1 MQEKII
7 ELFEM
12 MTRGD
17 QLDLLR
23 KLNTIVNNENPVIEV
38 NLRCQ
43 SKFGKNIEFKITT
56 NNEISPPVITAE
68 IITPWGIYF
77 AEGSNKKIAKTKAA
91 EIALAALQEQD

>member
-12 MTRGD
+12 LLRGD
-17 QLDLLR
+17 QLELLR
-23 KLNTIVNNENPVIEV
+23 QLNMIVNEENPVVDV

-56 NNEISPPVITAE
+56 NKEISPPVITAE

-91 EIALAALQEQD
+91 EIALAALSDQS

>member
-12 MTRGD
+12 LSRGD
-17 QLDLLR
+17 QLELLR
-23 KLNTIVNNENPVIEV
+23 QLNMIVEEENPVVDV

-56 NNEISPPVITAE
+56 NKEISPPVITAE

-77 AEGSNKKIAKTKAA
+77 AEGSNKKIAKNKAA
-91 EIALAALQEQD
+91 EIALAALSDQS